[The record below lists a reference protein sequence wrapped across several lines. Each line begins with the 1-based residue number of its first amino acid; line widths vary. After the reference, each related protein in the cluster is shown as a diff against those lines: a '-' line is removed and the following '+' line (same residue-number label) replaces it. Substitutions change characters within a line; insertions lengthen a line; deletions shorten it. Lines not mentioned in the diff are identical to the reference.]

1 MTDRT
6 YPALPEGLALKLRA
20 IEQLMEF
27 DPNYLTS
34 DECPYSTALQGY
46 LRRLFTPARTG
57 REDSAGD
64 VFTPG
69 QDDNEQADSLIREIQ
84 NAINS
89 MKRLQQDV
97 DNSDDVGDRL
107 NFLKNFGSLMDRFL
121 SLKEKAQGIKQ
132 MFEFQRV
139 VIQTME
145 QVLDKDGRLDFKKRL
160 KEANLSL
167 S

>member
-1 MTDRT
+1 
-6 YPALPEGLALKLRA
+6 
-20 IEQLMEF
+20 
-27 DPNYLTS
+27 
-34 DECPYSTALQGY
+34 
-46 LRRLFTPARTG
+46 
-57 REDSAGD
+57 
-64 VFTPG
+64 
-69 QDDNEQADSLIREIQ
+69 IQ

-160 KEANLSL
+160 KEANLS
-167 S
+167 

>member
-34 DECPYSTALQGY
+34 DECPYSTDLQGY

-64 VFTPG
+64 VF
-69 QDDNEQADSLIREIQ
+69 
-84 NAINS
+84 
-89 MKRLQQDV
+89 
-97 DNSDDVGDRL
+97 
-107 NFLKNFGSLMDRFL
+107 
-121 SLKEKAQGIKQ
+121 
-132 MFEFQRV
+132 
-139 VIQTME
+139 
-145 QVLDKDGRLDFKKRL
+145 
-160 KEANLSL
+160 
-167 S
+167 

>member
-1 MTDRT
+1 
-6 YPALPEGLALKLRA
+6 
-20 IEQLMEF
+20 
-27 DPNYLTS
+27 
-34 DECPYSTALQGY
+34 
-46 LRRLFTPARTG
+46 
-57 REDSAGD
+57 
-64 VFTPG
+64 
-69 QDDNEQADSLIREIQ
+69 
-84 NAINS
+84 

>member
-1 MTDRT
+1 
-6 YPALPEGLALKLRA
+6 
-20 IEQLMEF
+20 
-27 DPNYLTS
+27 
-34 DECPYSTALQGY
+34 
-46 LRRLFTPARTG
+46 
-57 REDSAGD
+57 
-64 VFTPG
+64 
-69 QDDNEQADSLIREIQ
+69 
-84 NAINS
+84 
-89 MKRLQQDV
+89 
-97 DNSDDVGDRL
+97 
-107 NFLKNFGSLMDRFL
+107 LKNFGSLMDRFL

>member
-1 MTDRT
+1 
-6 YPALPEGLALKLRA
+6 
-20 IEQLMEF
+20 
-27 DPNYLTS
+27 
-34 DECPYSTALQGY
+34 
-46 LRRLFTPARTG
+46 
-57 REDSAGD
+57 
-64 VFTPG
+64 
-69 QDDNEQADSLIREIQ
+69 ADSLIREIQ